1 MKPNRLMA
9 RRRRRN
15 RRSRRPV
22 WVIPAF
28 VVICVAVAYII
39 EHHAVAAES
48 RQLSRI
54 DSLER
59 VVTNP
64 DLTEQLIEYKG
75 MIVSFN
81 ADMHIPNWVSW
92 ELTRDEATGVE
103 PRSNAFASDP
113 CVDGCASLSDYR
125 GSGYDRG
132 HMAPAGDM
140 KWDPETMRESFLLT
154 NICPQAKSLNS
165 GSWKKLEEKCRIWAQ
180 ADSAVVIVCG
190 PVLTAVPVEYIG
202 AGRVA
207 VPQRFFKVILSP
219 YADPPRGIGFV
230 MPNGA
235 VPGGMQACAVSIDE
249 VEALTGHDFFS
260 SLPDDIEDVV
270 ESQCKFNYWSTIR

>member
-1 MKPNRLMA
+1 MA

-28 VVICVAVAYII
+28 VVICVAVAYIM
-39 EHHAVAAES
+39 EHHAVAAEL

-59 VVTNP
+59 VVTNS

-103 PRSNAFASDP
+103 PRSNAFAPDP

-165 GSWKKLEEKCRIWAQ
+165 GSWKRLEEKCRIWAQ

-190 PVLTAVPVEYIG
+190 PNIL
-202 AGRVA
+202 GRV
-207 VPQRFFKVILSP
+207 
-219 YADPPRGIGFV
+219 G
-230 MPNGA
+230 
-235 VPGGMQACAVSIDE
+235 
-249 VEALTGHDFFS
+249 
-260 SLPDDIEDVV
+260 
-270 ESQCKFNYWSTIR
+270 